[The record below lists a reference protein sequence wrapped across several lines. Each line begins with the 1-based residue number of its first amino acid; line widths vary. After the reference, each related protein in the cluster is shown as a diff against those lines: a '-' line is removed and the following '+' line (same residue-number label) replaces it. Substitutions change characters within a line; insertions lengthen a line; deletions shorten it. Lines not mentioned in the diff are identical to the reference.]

1 MKRLILIVMLLVIA
15 ALTACSQDAP
25 GSSSTANENCN
36 KHGCVSIE
44 IEQPVQAMKPAN
56 LRIKVSSTQ
65 KTDHLA
71 ISLTIIGLE
80 SLKIEK
86 LPEPTRSVQYKDN
99 DLGVSI
105 VIDAEAS
112 QEYVI
117 EGEVVLAKPAYQAE
131 MYSYGFFLVTVTP
144 TGAIVR
150 TSASIYLDSEGNQV
164 DAEQVKE
171 YREYYKGTEVIFV
184 PVETGIIDFP
194 TFTPAPTFPP
204 PTPVPSATPMP
215 TRTPTPTR
223 TATQAPY
230 P

>member
-1 MKRLILIVMLLVIA
+1 MKRLILIVTLLVIA

-25 GSSSTANENCN
+25 GSSSQANENCN

-71 ISLTIIGLE
+71 VSLTIYGME

-86 LPEPTRSVQYKDN
+86 LPEPTRIVQYK

-105 VIDAEAS
+105 VIDAEAG

-117 EGEVVLAKPAYQAE
+117 EGVVVLAQPEFKTSKHT
-131 MYSYGFFLVTVTP
+131 YSFNVVLVHPLGNPIWVT
-144 TGAIVR
+144 AD
-150 TSASIYLDSEGNQV
+150 IYLDDDGYQMDTERV
-164 DAEQVKE
+164 
-171 YREYYKGTEVIFV
+171 RELSGTEEEILPEV
-184 PVETGIIDFP
+184 TGIIIFP
-194 TFTPAPTFPP
+194 TDTPYPTFPP